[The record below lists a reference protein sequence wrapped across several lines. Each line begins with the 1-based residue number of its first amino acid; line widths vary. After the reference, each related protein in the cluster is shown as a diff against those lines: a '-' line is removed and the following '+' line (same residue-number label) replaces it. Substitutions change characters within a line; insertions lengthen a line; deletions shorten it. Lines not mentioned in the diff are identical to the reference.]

1 MRNAGAGPRLVL
13 SQVSLGFRNRPDVI
27 SIAGHPCDVDFNC
40 AGVGPFGQQAQGL
53 VGRVPACPH
62 LPAGRAFPGLAGA
75 PGDGWARSAA
85 EVVMESHWISFRGD
99 WKSTLQPVQP

>member
-1 MRNAGAGPRLVL
+1 MRGLA
-13 SQVSLGFRNRPDVI
+13 LGSSSHRSPWAFGTDPTSFPLRDTPVMWI
-27 SIAGHPCDVDFNC
+27 SIVLASDPSDSKLKASSDV
-40 AGVGPFGQQAQGL
+40 
-53 VGRVPACPH
+53 CPPVRTFP
-62 LPAGRAFPGLAGA
+62 PAGLSRGSREP